1 MKILHWTFTTI
12 TPRYFS
18 VTFRKTKVLN
28 VFCNKVLTINPI
40 LQVDKMQIY
49 TDNRE
54 WKVLGSPSAEKF
66 AVKYP
71 CCPEKYE
78 YIDFKFELQRDSPA
92 YRSVIILPCLGNSDF
107 F

>member
-1 MKILHWTFTTI
+1 
-12 TPRYFS
+12 
-18 VTFRKTKVLN
+18 
-28 VFCNKVLTINPI
+28 
-40 LQVDKMQIY
+40 MQIY

-54 WKVLGSPSAEKF
+54 WKVLGSPTAEKF

-92 YRSVIILPCLGNSDF
+92 YRSVIILPCLGNSDLF
-107 F
+107 EYYKVPTLLSLIIVAYIM